1 MKPFIFFCLIVDG
14 GFTPFSNFSS
24 CSKTC
29 GGGTQS
35 RLRSCSNPEPQFG
48 GKNCSGNYKETRECN
63 TQPCP
68 SKFDSSCLVRH
79 SNGCFLKLQEATK
92 LTSLIGGNRGFIKI
106 SSSRLE
112 SMRSNFVVRIEIV
125 GFAFPAN
132 CKYQT
137 KDSCFS

>member
-1 MKPFIFFCLIVDG
+1 MKAFMFFCFIVDG

-68 SKFDSSCLVRH
+68 SKFDSSSSIFKWLFLETTG
-79 SNGCFLKLQEATK
+79 SNQTNDF
-92 LTSLIGGNRGFIKI
+92 NWI
-106 SSSRLE
+106 SSSRLK
-112 SMRSNFVVRIEIV
+112 SMRSNLVVRIENV

-137 KDSCFS
+137 KDCWFS